1 MEWLTPVVLLRYL
14 PKVSSAPDRP
24 PSESPVGLL
33 TRGLGDRYSVEQ
45 ELGRG
50 GMSVV
55 YLARDRRHDRPVA
68 LKVLQG
74 RLLTGREH
82 AERFL
87 REIRFAAQLTHPH
100 ILPLHDSGEV
110 PAEGG
115 APVLYYVMPY
125 VAGGSLRDRLRAEG
139 RLPVDQ
145 AIRLIR
151 AVGAAL
157 DYAHRR
163 HIAHRDIKPE
173 NILLQEGEPVVADFG
188 VARGLCDECDV
199 TPGVTE
205 PGVAVGTP
213 AYMSPEQASGDPVVD
228 ARSDQYALACVLF
241 EMLTGEPPFSGTG
254 ARATMARHATEPPRP
269 PRALRPEIP
278 AAVER
283 AILRALAKEPAHRFA
298 SVGDFCAALATPLS
312 GLPEPGPDNR
322 RCIAVLPFANAS
334 PDPDNEYVSDGITDG
349 LINAL
354 AQVAGLRVAPRTS
367 VYALKGRQED
377 VRSIGAL
384 LDVSAVLEGSVRRVG
399 DRFRVTAQ
407 LSDTSD
413 GRLLWSE
420 RFDREDRDILALEDE
435 LARIIVA
442 TLRSHLLGPTPLED
456 PVVRHS
462 TRNQRAYHLYLRGRH
477 AWNKRTGPGMEQAVR
492 FFEQAIAADPGFAL
506 AYTGLADAY
515 AQHVDYRA
523 MPVAEGLGRARAE
536 AEKAIALD
544 DSLAEAHT
552 SLAWVKFI
560 YDWDWEAAG
569 REFRRAIE
577 LEPRYASARQ
587 WYSWYL
593 TAMGRMR
600 EALAEAER
608 SVELDPASV
617 SIQRSAG
624 WLHYYARTPELGLP
638 RLRRALVMDPELHD
652 NHMMLAVLLTQAGRF
667 DAAREAVTT
676 ALDMQ
681 PLDSFALL
689 TLAHIDRLTGRT
701 TEADAAWERF
711 QDLARE
717 RYVSPTDFARLALSL
732 GRLEDAWEW
741 IERARA
747 ERRGWLVY
755 LRVEPLLDPVRGDP
769 RFRELQRLMRLD

>member
-1 MEWLTPVVLLRYL
+1 
-14 PKVSSAPDRP
+14 VSSVPDRP
-24 PSESPVGLL
+24 LFEAPADLL
-33 TRGLGDRYSVEQ
+33 SGGLGDKYALEA

-74 RLLTGREH
+74 RLLTSREH
-82 AERFL
+82 ADRFL

-100 ILPLHDSGEV
+100 ILPLYDSGEV
-110 PAEGG
+110 PSESG

-163 HIAHRDIKPE
+163 HIAHRDVKPE
-173 NILLQEGEPVVADFG
+173 NILLQEGEAVVADFG
-188 VARGLCDECDV
+188 VARGLCDECD
-199 TPGVTE
+199 PAPAVTE

-228 ARSDQYALACVLF
+228 ARSDQYALACVLY
-241 EMLTGEPPFSGTG
+241 ELLTGDPPFSGSG
-254 ARATMARHATEPPRP
+254 ARATMARQATEPPRP
-269 PRALRPEIP
+269 PRAHRPEIP

-283 AILRALAKEPAHRFA
+283 AILRALAKEPGNRFP
-298 SVGDFCAALATPLS
+298 SIGEFCEALVTPLS
-312 GLPEPGPDNR
+312 GLPEPSADNR
-322 RCIAVLPFANAS
+322 RAIAVVPFANAS

-354 AQVAGLRVAPRTS
+354 AQVAGLRVVPRTS
-367 VYALKGRQED
+367 VFALKGRNED

-407 LSDTSD
+407 LSDTTD

-435 LARIIVA
+435 LARTIVA
-442 TLRSHLLGPTPLED
+442 TLRVHLLGPTPLED
-456 PVVRHS
+456 PVVRYS

-492 FFEQAIAADPGFAL
+492 FFEQAIAEDPGFAL

-523 MPVAEGLGRARAE
+523 MPVAEGLGRARKE

-552 SLAWVKFI
+552 SLGWVNFI
-560 YDWDWEAAG
+560 YDWDWQVAE

-577 LEPRYASARQ
+577 LDPRYASARQ

-593 TAMGRMR
+593 AAMGRVR

-624 WLHYYARTPELGLP
+624 WLHYYGRTPELGLP
-638 RLRRALVMDPELHD
+638 RVRRALVMDPELHD
-652 NHMMLAVLLTQAGRF
+652 NHLMLAVLLTQAGRL
-667 DAAREAVTT
+667 DEARDSVNT
-676 ALDMQ
+676 ALDLE
-681 PLDSFALL
+681 PLDSYALL
-689 TLAHIDRLTGRT
+689 TQAHINMLAGRRREAEETWDR
-701 TEADAAWERF
+701 F
-711 QDLARE
+711 HQLARE

-741 IERARA
+741 LERARA
-747 ERRGWLVY
+747 DRRGWLVY
-755 LRVEPLLDPVRGDP
+755 LKVEPLVDPIRRDP
-769 RFRELQRLMRLD
+769 RFRELLRLMRLD

>member
-1 MEWLTPVVLLRYL
+1 VPNAPERSRPLTDSPAELLAL
-14 PKVSSAPDRP
+14 
-24 PSESPVGLL
+24 
-33 TRGLGDRYSVEQ
+33 GLGNRYTIER
-45 ELGRG
+45 ELGKG

-55 YLARDRRHDRPVA
+55 YLARDLRHDRPVA

-74 RLLTGREH
+74 RLLSSREH

-100 ILPLHDSGEV
+100 ILPLYDSGEI
-110 PAEGG
+110 PAPAG
-115 APVLYYVMPY
+115 APVLYYVMPF
-125 VAGGSLRDRLRAEG
+125 VAGGSLRERLKAEG
-139 RLPVDQ
+139 RIAVDQ

-163 HIAHRDIKPE
+163 HIAHRDVKPE

-199 TPGVTE
+199 GPGVTE

-228 ARSDQYALACVLF
+228 ARSDQYALACVLY
-241 EMLTGEPPFSGTG
+241 ELLTGEPPFAGTG
-254 ARATMARHATEPPRP
+254 ARATMARQATEKPRS
-269 PRALRPEIP
+269 PRLDRPEVP
-278 AAVER
+278 MAVER
-283 AILRALAKEPAHRFA
+283 ALLRALAKEPSERFA
-298 SVGDFCAALATPLS
+298 SVADFCGALMTPLS
-312 GLPEPGPDNR
+312 GLPEPGAGEA

-334 PDPDNEYVSDGITDG
+334 PDPDNEYVSDGITEE

-354 AQVAGLRVAPRTS
+354 AQVHGLRVSSKTS
-367 VYALKGRQED
+367 VFALKGRQDD
-377 VRSIGAL
+377 VRAIGAL
-384 LDVSAVLEGSVRRVG
+384 LDVPTVLEGSVRRVG

-407 LSDTSD
+407 LTDTAT
-413 GRLLWSE
+413 GQLLWSE
-420 RFDREDRDILALEDE
+420 RFDREDRDILALEED
-435 LARIIVA
+435 LARSIVA
-442 TLRSHLLGPTPLED
+442 TLRTQLLGPQLLAE
-456 PVVRHS
+456 PVVRQT

-477 AWNKRTGPGMEQAVR
+477 AWNKRTGPGMEDAVR
-492 FFEQAIAADPGFAL
+492 FFEQAIAEDPGFAL

-523 MPVAEGLGRARAE
+523 MPVAEGLGRARTW

-552 SLAWVKFI
+552 SLGWVNFI
-560 YDWDWEAAG
+560 YDWDWVGAE

-577 LEPRYASARQ
+577 LDPGYASARQ
-587 WYSWYL
+587 WYSWFL
-593 TAMGRMR
+593 AAMGRLR

-624 WLHYYARTPELGLP
+624 WLHYYARTPALGLA
-638 RLRRALVMDPELHD
+638 RVRRALVMNPESPD
-652 NHMMLAVLLTQAGRF
+652 NHMMLAVLLVECGQYEE
-667 DAAREAVTT
+667 ARSALET
-676 ALDMQ
+676 ALDLA
-681 PLDSFALL
+681 PLDSYGLL
-689 TLAHIDRLTGRT
+689 LQARINLRTGRPA
-701 TEADAAWERF
+701 EAHQTWDRF
-711 QDLARE
+711 QEISKE
-717 RYVSPTDFARLALSL
+717 RYVSPTDFTRLALSL
-732 GRLEDAWEW
+732 ERYEDAWHW
-741 IERARA
+741 LERARA

-755 LRVEPLLDPVRGDP
+755 LRVEPMLDPLRDDP
-769 RFRELQRLMRLD
+769 RFLELKRQMGL